1 VKRDAR
7 PVVLAAPSGAGKTTI
22 ARDLVR
28 GSPDFVFSVSATT
41 RAPRQGERPGVD
53 YEFVT
58 DEEFRAM
65 VARGEF
71 VEWAEVH
78 GRLYGTPRRKV
89 EESAG
94 SGKHVVLDIDVQGA
108 RQIRE
113 ALPEALHVF
122 VLPPSAD
129 ALVSRLTGRGT
140 EALKDLV
147 RRLKNARAEFQA
159 ATEFDVAVVNEHVD
173 ETVARIRQLVRGERP
188 LVSDV
193 PDLEDAVRKLR
204 ADIDAVLRDELGVD
218 PTAADDG

>member
-1 VKRDAR
+1 
-7 PVVLAAPSGAGKTTI
+7 
-22 ARDLVR
+22 
-28 GSPDFVFSVSATT
+28 
-41 RAPRQGERPGVD
+41 
-53 YEFVT
+53 
-58 DEEFRAM
+58 
-65 VARGEF
+65 
-71 VEWAEVH
+71 
-78 GRLYGTPRRKV
+78 LYGTPRRKV